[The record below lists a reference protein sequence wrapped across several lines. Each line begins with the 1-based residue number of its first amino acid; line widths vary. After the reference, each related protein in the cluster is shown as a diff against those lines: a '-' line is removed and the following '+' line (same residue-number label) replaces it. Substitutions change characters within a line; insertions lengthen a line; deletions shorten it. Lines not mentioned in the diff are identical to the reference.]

1 MNLILYNDD
10 CFNVFDKIKENSI
23 DMICVDLPY
32 GVTSCKWDSQI
43 DLEKMWDELK
53 KICKKKCIYVFFAT
67 TKFGYEL
74 IHSNKK
80 WFRYDLV
87 WEKSRKVGFFN
98 SKLMPMRNHEMVY
111 VFSNPDCKVKEKT
124 YNAQK
129 IPGKPYIRQL
139 KERKPSIYGDS
150 YTRRLPI
157 INKGERHPASII
169 KFNNVNKP
177 LHKTQKPTD
186 LLEWLIKSYSNKND
200 TILDFTMGSGSTGEA
215 CKNTNRKFIGIEKNK
230 EIFKIAENRLN
241 ETIDLDL
248 NKLTIK

>member
-53 KICKKKCIYVFFAT
+53 KICKKNCIYVFFAT

-87 WEKSRKVGFFN
+87 WEK
-98 SKLMPMRNHEMVY
+98 
-111 VFSNPDCKVKEKT
+111 
-124 YNAQK
+124 
-129 IPGKPYIRQL
+129 
-139 KERKPSIYGDS
+139 
-150 YTRRLPI
+150 
-157 INKGERHPASII
+157 
-169 KFNNVNKP
+169 
-177 LHKTQKPTD
+177 
-186 LLEWLIKSYSNKND
+186 
-200 TILDFTMGSGSTGEA
+200 
-215 CKNTNRKFIGIEKNK
+215 
-230 EIFKIAENRLN
+230 
-241 ETIDLDL
+241 
-248 NKLTIK
+248 